1 MKKHLTKKEMITLS
15 SMLFGLFFGAGNLI
29 FPAYLGQ
36 QSGTHIVPAVIGFL
50 ITGVGMPLLAVAS
63 LGITGSH
70 GLLDLSSRIHPRFG
84 FLFTCLLYLTIGPFF
99 AAPRCVT
106 VPFEMGF
113 NTLFTYR
120 ISPQLALFLFSLLFT
135 GVMLWF
141 SLRPGKIMDCIGKL
155 LNPLFLFILSIL
167 LIQALSHPYPLHPST
182 KLYATAP
189 MMQGILNGYNT
200 MDVLA
205 GLAFGIIVVQ
215 VIQQYGITDPK
226 AIANNTLKAGILCS
240 VMMAIIYILTAVVG
254 AYSLGYS
261 TLAGNGGI
269 VLSHIAVHFFSQQGM
284 ILLATIVLFACLKTD
299 IGLATS
305 FSTTFHEMFPSISYK
320 QWVFFFSGC
329 MLLIANLGLDTI
341 IQYSV
346 PILMLLYPLAIMLVL
361 LSLTRTSKVVARWT
375 MSGTLIGSLIECIR
389 TLPFSFGWITYA
401 NAHIPLFQ
409 IGFGWLY
416 PMLIGLILG
425 CIFKK
430 KKRKENKI

>member
-1 MKKHLTKKEMITLS
+1 
-15 SMLFGLFFGAGNLI
+15 
-29 FPAYLGQ
+29 
-36 QSGTHIVPAVIGFL
+36 
-50 ITGVGMPLLAVAS
+50 
-63 LGITGSH
+63 
-70 GLLDLSSRIHPRFG
+70 
-84 FLFTCLLYLTIGPFF
+84 
-99 AAPRCVT
+99 
-106 VPFEMGF
+106 
-113 NTLFTYR
+113 
-120 ISPQLALFLFSLLFT
+120 
-135 GVMLWF
+135 
-141 SLRPGKIMDCIGKL
+141 
-155 LNPLFLFILSIL
+155 
-167 LIQALSHPYPLHPST
+167 
-182 KLYATAP
+182 
-189 MMQGILNGYNT
+189 
-200 MDVLA
+200 
-205 GLAFGIIVVQ
+205 
-215 VIQQYGITDPK
+215 
-226 AIANNTLKAGILCS
+226 
-240 VMMAIIYILTAVVG
+240 
-254 AYSLGYS
+254 
-261 TLAGNGGI
+261 
-269 VLSHIAVHFFSQQGM
+269 M

-320 QWVFFFSGC
+320 QWVIFFSGC

-430 KKRKENKI
+430 KKSKENKI